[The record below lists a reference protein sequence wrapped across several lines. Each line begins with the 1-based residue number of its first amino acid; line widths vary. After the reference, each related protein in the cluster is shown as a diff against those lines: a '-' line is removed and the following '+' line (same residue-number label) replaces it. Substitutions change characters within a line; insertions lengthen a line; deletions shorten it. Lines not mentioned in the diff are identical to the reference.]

1 MTRKPDIIRAVVI
14 VFVIGLAVT
23 GLTSLQASQDD
34 RSSVQTPQTRDV
46 AAPPFWLTE

>member
-23 GLTSLQASQDD
+23 GLTSLQASQDE
-34 RSSVQTPQTRDV
+34 RSVQPPQTRDV